1 MKTKKTLKKKGVYF
15 NKYTITIILFAIW
28 ISCLDTKY
36 SWIKQYRLT
45 KQIVEMENERED
57 VIKKLKQAKEEYHE
71 LTTNTEKYAR
81 EKYFLRKKDE
91 EVFIIK

>member
-1 MKTKKTLKKKGVYF
+1 MNSKKTLRKGVYL
-15 NKYTITIILFAIW
+15 NKYTITIVLFAVW
-28 ISCLDTKY
+28 ISCLDSKY

-45 KQIVEMENERED
+45 KQLVEMGNEKED
-57 VIKKLKQAKEEYHE
+57 VLEKLALAKEEYHE